1 MFNFPGA
8 SGGFRGSCS
17 SHNNRSP
24 TLGHRRQKELSDT
37 SRQDVA
43 KIRLVITSQGV
54 CWAST
59 ATGPVISSFS
69 ARQLDGNC
77 NEISS
82 AVAAAHEFCVPKR
95 TCNVRAQE
103 FHIQFSRKENGRMQS
118 HLQGKKPT
126 KGPQITY
133 IAIDLGTYLSQKGC

>member
-24 TLGHRRQKELSDT
+24 TLGHRRQKELCDT

-54 CWAST
+54 CWAAT
-59 ATGPVISSFS
+59 ATRPVIPSSS
-69 ARQLDGNC
+69 GRQLDGNC
-77 NEISS
+77 NEQVLLWRLLMSFVFLSVPATCVLKSS
-82 AVAAAHEFCVPKR
+82 IFNSAEKR
-95 TCNVRAQE
+95 TEECKVT
-103 FHIQFSRKENGRMQS
+103 SRVKNPPKDLRS
-118 HLQGKKPT
+118 HT
-126 KGPQITY
+126 
-133 IAIDLGTYLSQKGC
+133 

>member
-1 MFNFPGA
+1 MPRCVQCTNIEKKIASFPTSWSYLESTKIRDHAHLTLSQYYTWNLSKPCTILRIPRFFLFISLSGSWMFNFPGA

-43 KIRLVITSQGV
+43 KVRLVITSQGV

-59 ATGPVISSFS
+59 ATEPVISSFS

-77 NEISS
+77 NE
-82 AVAAAHEFCVPKR
+82 
-95 TCNVRAQE
+95 
-103 FHIQFSRKENGRMQS
+103 
-118 HLQGKKPT
+118 
-126 KGPQITY
+126 
-133 IAIDLGTYLSQKGC
+133 